1 MLASSVN
8 DMVQTWDESLQMD
21 GWWMMGKEV
30 VLLLLPS
37 SSLVWKGF
45 FSIYVV
51 LPSSLEAFL
60 LHW

>member
-1 MLASSVN
+1 
-8 DMVQTWDESLQMD
+8 VQNRFKGFMSWDESLQMD
-21 GWWMMGKEV
+21 GWWMMGKV
-30 VLLLLPS
+30 VALLLLAS

-45 FSIYVV
+45 FYVSMV